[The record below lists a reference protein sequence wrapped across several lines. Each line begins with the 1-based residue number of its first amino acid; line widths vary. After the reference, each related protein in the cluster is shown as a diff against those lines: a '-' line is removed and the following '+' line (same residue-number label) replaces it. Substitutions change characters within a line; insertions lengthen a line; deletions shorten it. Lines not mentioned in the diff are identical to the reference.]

1 MVQVVYNV
9 AWKELIRQVSV
20 HCVERGFIMHRIFK
34 AYLSIL
40 NSLEAVHDEARR
52 DIGEKLRAH
61 H

>member
-1 MVQVVYNV
+1 MQVVYNV

-40 NSLEAVHDEARR
+40 NRFEVLHEKARR
-52 DIGEKLRAH
+52 DIGDKLRAH